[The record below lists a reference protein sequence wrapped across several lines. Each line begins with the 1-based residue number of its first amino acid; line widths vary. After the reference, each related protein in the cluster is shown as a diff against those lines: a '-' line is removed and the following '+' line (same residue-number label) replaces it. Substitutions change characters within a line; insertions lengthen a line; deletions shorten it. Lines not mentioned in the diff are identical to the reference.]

1 VQCCSGVTK
10 PVSGESPVMLYEI
23 NEKAIRLENEG
34 KKIIR
39 LNLGDPDLAT
49 PNEIIEAAYAA
60 MKAGKTKYSSSYGE
74 NKLRQKLAESHEVKT
89 ENIVITP
96 GSKWGIFATMYILMK
111 SGGNVIIP
119 TPYWT
124 AYDLI
129 AKSFG
134 AKTKLL
140 RTEMET
146 EWKVDLGQLESLI
159 DKETKMIILNNPNN
173 PTSKVLDAKTFD
185 GIVEIAD
192 KKGVTILSD
201 EVYATIA
208 FTKTKSILE
217 YGFDHTHILTNGFSK
232 TFTMTGWRIGYIV
245 ACKELVDKITRLNQ
259 ITINN
264 VPVFIQEAALKGL
277 EMEKQL
283 ATTIRDE
290 YQERAKMATKTLSKA
305 GFSFTKP
312 EAPFYVFPKHPGLD
326 SEKFTL
332 DLLDK
337 GVAVAPGTSFGDY
350 REHFRISLTAPR
362 NQIKRAMDIMSGA
375 L

>member
-1 VQCCSGVTK
+1 
-10 PVSGESPVMLYEI
+10 MLYEI

-49 PNEIIEAAYAA
+49 PNEIIDAAYAA

-74 NKLRQKLAESHEVKT
+74 TKLREKLAELHGVKA
-89 ENIVITP
+89 ENVVITP
-96 GSKWGIFATMYILMK
+96 GSKWGIFATMYLLMK

-124 AYDLI
+124 AYELI
-129 AKSFG
+129 AKSLG
-134 AKTKLL
+134 VQAKLL
-140 RTEMET
+140 KTEMEDG
-146 EWKVDLGQLESLI
+146 WKVDLDKLDAMI
-159 DKETKMIILNNPNN
+159 DKNTRLIILNNPNN
-173 PTSKVLDAKTFD
+173 PTSKVMDAETLD

-192 KKGVTILSD
+192 RKGVTILAD
-201 EVYATIA
+201 EVYAAISFVKA
-208 FTKTKSILE
+208 KSILE
-217 YGFDHTHILTNGFSK
+217 FNGDHRHILSNGFSK

-245 ACKELVDKITRLNQ
+245 ASRQLVDSITRLNQ

-264 VPVFIQEAALKGL
+264 VPVFIQEAALRGL
-277 EMEKQL
+277 EMKQPL
-283 ATTIRDE
+283 ANKIKDE
-290 YQERAKMATKTLSKA
+290 YEQRAKIASNTLAKA
-305 GFSFTKP
+305 GFLFTKP

-337 GVAVAPGTSFGDY
+337 GVAVAPGTAFGDY

-362 NQIKRAMDIMSGA
+362 KEIKAGLEVISEAIG
-375 L
+375 